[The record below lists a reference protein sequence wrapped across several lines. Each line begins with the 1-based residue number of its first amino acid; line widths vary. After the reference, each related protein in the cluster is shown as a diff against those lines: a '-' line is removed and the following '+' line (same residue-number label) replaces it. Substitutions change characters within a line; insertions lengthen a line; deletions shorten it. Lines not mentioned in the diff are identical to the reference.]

1 MWLNVP
7 YQDEELD
14 ECTGLVPLITFCNYF
29 LVGGSAYRFAQ
40 TGSCSPL
47 ETVQKTLARLRYM
60 RNIQPPT
67 P

>member
-1 MWLNVP
+1 MHWAGTP
-7 YQDEELD
+7 D
-14 ECTGLVPLITFCNYF
+14 YF

-60 RNIQPPT
+60 RNIQPPKS
-67 P
+67 PSYDPNRVNYQLV